1 MRRSSRGVRV
11 PKRYGFETCCQ
22 GVNRPNGPRSNEIEE
37 NVDVGIE
44 DIVIY
49 LFYTESL
56 SHGSFIIF

>member
-1 MRRSSRGVRV
+1 V